1 MSKKLFSYV
10 FRALVA
16 ESGLSLNELA
26 RRCGVASATLWQ
38 WSVGKTSPKL
48 DTLDIVLGELGYKVE
63 VVKADASNQTN
74 NTKTCEHIC

>member
-1 MSKKLFSYV
+1 MNKKQFSYL

-48 DTLDIVLGELGYKVE
+48 ETLNIVLGELGYKVE
-63 VVKADASNQTN
+63 VVKCNR
-74 NTKTCEHIC
+74 

>member
-1 MSKKLFSYV
+1 MPKKQFSYL
-10 FRALVA
+10 FRSLVA

-38 WSVGKTSPKL
+38 WAVGRTSPKL

-63 VVKADASNQTN
+63 VVKCNR
-74 NTKTCEHIC
+74 